1 MNPDLKPGVSEE
13 QTITTTPDM
22 GISHL
27 GPSAPPMYSTPSMI
41 ALIEAACVTLMT
53 RYVDEGEQSV
63 GFHIDVRH
71 LAPTTIGQRVTAKV
85 TVREVNKRR
94 YRPAATPG
102 KFRRFVGDRNPIYTE
117 SAPASTAAIRDGIL
131 PAGAFS

>member
-1 MNPDLKPGVSEE
+1 MKPDLKPGVSEE

-27 GPSAPPMYSTPSMI
+27 GPSVPPMYSTPAMI
-41 ALIEAACVTLMT
+41 ALIKAACVTLMT

-71 LAPTTIGQRVTAKV
+71 LAPTTIGQQVTAKV
-85 TVREVNKRR
+85 TVRAVDGRR
-94 YRPAATPG
+94 YTFDVECTNEDGVKIGEGIHERAVIDIA
-102 KFRRFVGDRNPIYTE
+102 RF
-117 SAPASTAAIRDGIL
+117 
-131 PAGAFS
+131 AGQ

>member
-1 MNPDLKPGVSEE
+1 MKPDLNPGVSEE

-27 GPSAPPMYSTPSMI
+27 GPTAPPMYSTPSMV
-41 ALIEAACVTLMT
+41 ALIEATCVGLMT

-71 LAPTTIGQRVTAKV
+71 LAPTQIGQQVTAKV
-85 TVREVNKRR
+85 TVSAVDGRR
-94 YRPAATPG
+94 Y
-102 KFRRFVGDRNPIYTE
+102 KFDVECTNEDGVKIG
-117 SAPASTAAIRDGIL
+117 DGIHER
-131 PAGAFS
+131 AVIDIARFGGQ

>member
-1 MNPDLKPGVSEE
+1 MKPELKPGVSEE

-27 GPSAPPMYSTPSMI
+27 GPSVPPMYSTPSMI

-71 LAPTTIGQRVTAKV
+71 LAPTTIGQQVTAKV
-85 TVREVNKRR
+85 TLRTVDGRR
-94 YRPAATPG
+94 YTFDVECTNEEGVKIGEGIHERAVIDIA
-102 KFRRFVGDRNPIYTE
+102 RF
-117 SAPASTAAIRDGIL
+117 
-131 PAGAFS
+131 AGQ

>member
-13 QTITTTPDM
+13 QTITTTSDM

-27 GPSAPPMYSTPSMI
+27 GPSVPPMYSTPAMI

-71 LAPTTIGQRVTAKV
+71 LAPTTIGQQVTAKV
-85 TVREVNKRR
+85 TVRAVEGRR
-94 YRPAATPG
+94 YTFDVECTNEDGVKIGEGIHERAVIDIA
-102 KFRRFVGDRNPIYTE
+102 RF
-117 SAPASTAAIRDGIL
+117 
-131 PAGAFS
+131 AGQ

>member
-27 GPSAPPMYSTPSMI
+27 GPSAPAMYSTPSMI

-71 LAPTTIGQRVTAKV
+71 LAPTTIGQQVTAKV

-94 YRPAATPG
+94 YTFDVECTNEEGVKIGEGIHERAVIDIA
-102 KFRRFVGDRNPIYTE
+102 RF
-117 SAPASTAAIRDGIL
+117 
-131 PAGAFS
+131 AGQ

>member
-27 GPSAPPMYSTPSMI
+27 GPSVPPMYSTPAMI

-71 LAPTTIGQRVTAKV
+71 LAPTTIGQQVTAKV
-85 TVREVNKRR
+85 TVRAVDGRR
-94 YRPAATPG
+94 YTFDVECTNEDGVKIGEGIHERAVIDIA
-102 KFRRFVGDRNPIYTE
+102 RF
-117 SAPASTAAIRDGIL
+117 
-131 PAGAFS
+131 AGQ

>member
-1 MNPDLKPGVSEE
+1 MKTDLKPGVSEE

-27 GPSAPPMYSTPSMI
+27 GPSAPPMYSTPAMI

-71 LAPTTIGQRVTAKV
+71 LAPTTIGQQVTAKV
-85 TVREVNKRR
+85 TVRAVDGRR
-94 YRPAATPG
+94 YTFDVECTNENGVKIGEGIHERAVIDIA
-102 KFRRFVGDRNPIYTE
+102 RF
-117 SAPASTAAIRDGIL
+117 
-131 PAGAFS
+131 AGQ